1 MAKNNHPAASL
12 DPSERANHPF
22 MAMPTAAKVTA
33 AAPNRIVEMLRDG
46 ASSSRVT
53 SISVVGAGAGGSTNV
68 ESADEKPSGISDSED
83 RDSWFGEAT
92 AFAFCRLRFL

>member
-1 MAKNNHPAASL
+1 
-12 DPSERANHPF
+12 

-33 AAPNRIVEMLRDG
+33 AARNRIVEMLRDG

-68 ESADEKPSGISDSED
+68 ESADEKPSGISNSED
-83 RDSWFGEAT
+83 GYSSFVGAA
-92 AFAFCRLRFL
+92 AFRLGRLRCL